1 MPPVHEYGALLAQM
15 SHEEMSKKSRSVQFG
30 GKTAV
35 LHEGIHHMM
44 KQAAHASHCAA
55 DMMRASKVVAGSSSE
70 TRLGLLAIVE
80 RSQTCCV
87 QSVTC
92 CKPTAKRDHEG

>member
-1 MPPVHEYGALLAQM
+1 M
-15 SHEEMSKKSRSVQFG
+15 SHEEMSKKSRSVQ
-30 GKTAV
+30 V
-35 LHEGIHHMM
+35 RWQDSQHEGIHHMM
-44 KQAAHASHCAA
+44 QQAAHASHCAA